1 VSFAVLTV
9 LALVG
14 AVLVAT
20 LIEPRRPR
28 GADVPVLH
36 EEPTVAFEEAA

>member
-1 VSFAVLTV
+1 V
-9 LALVG
+9 LAVVG

-28 GADVPVLH
+28 DADVPVLH
-36 EEPTVAFEEAA
+36 DEPSVALEEAA